1 MLAPD
6 RVFAMSSVARCCCC
20 AVLVLLLGS
29 AALVRGVPA
38 QSVAG
43 PDTLSPATYGTGAG
57 LVVQLTNSGFGLG
70 GYYSRAL
77 DANTSFWASLSLGPG
92 KDERELKLFNRFG
105 GGFIP
110 DKRNY
115 LLMIPVE
122 LGAQRRLFRDSIE
135 DNFRPYVQL
144 AGGPTLGWVSPY
156 FDDVDGDDRYDEALG
171 EERYDVFEA
180 LPKGEPRFGL
190 GGTLALGAYFGR
202 SRKTTQGLRIGYAFT
217 YFFDGV
223 QLLEPGV
230 ADAQHFFQT
239 PIISLTFGRLF

>member
-1 MLAPD
+1 
-6 RVFAMSSVARCCCC
+6 MSSAARRCCC
-20 AVLVLLLGS
+20 AVLVLLLGG
-29 AALVRGVPA
+29 AAFVRGAPA

-43 PDTLSPATYGTGAG
+43 PDTLSPGTYGTGAG

-70 GYYSRAL
+70 GYYSRAVN
-77 DANTSFWASLSLGPG
+77 ANTALWTSISLGPG

-122 LGAQRRLFRDSIE
+122 LGAQRRLFRDYIE
-135 DNFRPYVQL
+135 DNFRPYVHL
-144 AGGPTLGWVSPY
+144 SGGPTLGWVSPY

-171 EERYDVFEA
+171 EERFDVFEA

-190 GGTLALGAYFGR
+190 GGTIAIGAYFGR